1 MTVLQRT
8 FTLLLVAGFFLLI
21 YLLQP
26 ILTPFL
32 VALALAYLGDPLV
45 DRLER
50 LGLGRTIGVLIVF
63 LLFLGLLVAAALVLI
78 PQLLNEVASL
88 VKQIPNFILW
98 LQETGSPW
106 IMQQFGVDPF
116 AINLDALRQR
126 LTENWQE
133 AGGIATRVLAE
144 VTSSSMALVTWV
156 ANLALIPVVAFY
168 LLRDWDLLVE
178 ALHRLVPR
186 DMEKTVAALAKECD
200 EVLSAFLRG
209 QLMIMFLLGCI
220 YALGLVLVGLDL
232 AILIGMLAGLA
243 SIVPYLGFIVGI
255 LVAGVAALFQF
266 QDFMPLIYV
275 AIVFGIGQALEGMV
289 LTPLLVGDRIG
300 LHPVAVIFAVL
311 AGGQLFGFVGVLLA
325 LPIAAVI
332 MVFVRHA
339 YLHYHE
345 SEYYNRVRSTPPDE
359 RP

>member
-1 MTVLQRT
+1 
-8 FTLLLVAGFFLLI
+8 
-21 YLLQP
+21 
-26 ILTPFL
+26 
-32 VALALAYLGDPLV
+32 
-45 DRLER
+45 
-50 LGLGRTIGVLIVF
+50 
-63 LLFLGLLVAAALVLI
+63 
-78 PQLLNEVASL
+78 
-88 VKQIPNFILW
+88 
-98 LQETGSPW
+98 
-106 IMQQFGVDPF
+106 
-116 AINLDALRQR
+116 
-126 LTENWQE
+126 
-133 AGGIATRVLAE
+133 
-144 VTSSSMALVTWV
+144 
-156 ANLALIPVVAFY
+156 
-168 LLRDWDLLVE
+168 
-178 ALHRLVPR
+178 
-186 DMEKTVAALAKECD
+186 
-200 EVLSAFLRG
+200 
-209 QLMIMFLLGCI
+209 MIMFLLGCI